1 MISKICRQT
10 IRSSKVIYILALIMM
25 IFFYNSKEVLAES
38 ENKDNTSIESKNES
52 TEDNSQ
58 SFYIMKKLSMDS
70 DVIITSEGLESAPY
84 KIMVS
89 IADQKVYILKIEDD
103 DIKLEKTMICST
115 GKDKTPTPT
124 GTFKLPP
131 DNSRNVGKWYYF
143 SEFKVYAQYYR
154 RIYKGFLFHSVLF
167 SKPDPKALISSS
179 VKNLGN
185 KASHGCIR
193 LSVEDAKWMYE
204 NIKGGTTVE
213 IVSYSLKDINKM

>member
-1 MISKICRQT
+1 MISESCKMT
-10 IRSSKVIYILALIMM
+10 ILRCKVIYILVLIMM
-25 IFFYNSKEVLAES
+25 IFFCNAETVFAES
-38 ENKDNTSIESKNES
+38 ESKENASIESKSEK
-52 TEDNSQ
+52 TKDI
-58 SFYIMKKLSMDS
+58 FIVKKLSIDS

-89 IADQKVYILKIEDD
+89 IADQKVYILKIEDE

-131 DNSRNVGKWYYF
+131 DNNRNVGKWYYF

-154 RIYKGFLFHSVLF
+154 RIYKGYLFHSILF
-167 SKPDPKALISSS
+167 NKPNAKAIISSS

-213 IVSYSLKDINKM
+213 IVSYSLKELSKM

>member
-1 MISKICRQT
+1 MTLKPYKITKNIVLIILSLFTVIFVNKT
-10 IRSSKVIYILALIMM
+10 IVLADTTNKETTKKECENE
-25 IFFYNSKEVLAES
+25 NSKE
-38 ENKDNTSIESKNES
+38 D
-52 TEDNSQ
+52 
-58 SFYIMKKLSMDS
+58 SFFIVKKLSMNS

-103 DIKLEKTMICST
+103 DIKLEKTMLCST
-115 GKDKTPTPT
+115 GKDKTPTPI

-131 DNSRNVGKWYYF
+131 DNLRNVGKWYYF

-154 RIYKGFLFHSVLF
+154 RIYKSYLFHSVLF
-167 SKPDPKALISSS
+167 SKPDPKSIINSS
-179 VKNLGN
+179 VKSLGK

-204 NIKGGTTVE
+204 NIKSGTTVE
-213 IVSYSLKDINKM
+213 IVPYSLKELCET